1 MGFNYGRIRIGKWLH
16 VEGGKLNVLEVTWMD
31 GDVVVPENGVTT
43 NSKRLVKVPI
53 VESVMVRATTQEV
66 AHQGRDQRETKTLV
80 KKVLANKVLT
90 NMLLGKEV
98 GILGLQ
104 EAVVVG
110 LVEDV
115 VMVVVALVVLEVVV
129 VVVLVEAVLVV
140 LEGVVVVVEAVVV
153 VVEVFMVVLEA

>member
-1 MGFNYGRIRIGKWLH
+1 MVFNYGRIRIGKWLH
-16 VEGGKLNVLEVTWMD
+16 VKGGKLNVLEVTWMD
-31 GDVVVPENGVTT
+31 GGVVVPENGVTT
-43 NSKRLVKVPI
+43 NSKRLVKVPV
-53 VESVMVRATTQEV
+53 VESVVVRATTQEV
-66 AHQGRDQRETKTLV
+66 VHQGREQRETKTLV

-110 LVEDV
+110 LVEDM

-129 VVVLVEAVLVV
+129 VVV
-140 LEGVVVVVEAVVV
+140 VVVVMALVVMVVV
-153 VVEVFMVVLEA
+153 ALV